1 MTRKLSRA
9 NVYFF
14 GAVFY
19 KNDFF
24 LKFEILKA
32 GILTEILSERVLRKK
47 EKQYFFDCKELW

>member
-9 NVYFF
+9 NAYFLVLF
-14 GAVFY
+14 FY
-19 KNDFF
+19 KNVFF

-32 GILTEILSERVLRKK
+32 SILTEILSERVLRKK